1 MSECVHCGRE
11 VEGLFMLP
19 SGDFYLCK
27 TCYDQAL
34 DFVGDPTIH
43 HWKTVHVAVAGLDA
57 ETTYV
62 VERCRICGDLRVD
75 TDTKVVEWVGDGAPD
90 VEPIPDAEIEAAGA
104 TEGADDEEAAERA
117 VNESFSQP
125 PSSIDR

>member
-1 MSECVHCGRE
+1 
-11 VEGLFMLP
+11 MLP

-27 TCYDQAL
+27 TCYDQAV

-43 HWKTVHVAVAGLDA
+43 HWKTVHVEVEGLGA

-75 TDTKVVEWVGDGAPD
+75 TGTKVVEWVGDDAPE
-90 VEPIPDAEIEAAGA
+90 EPIPDAEGGDKSVE
-104 TEGADDEEAAERA
+104 DDGVVEERYPNAPSRSER
-117 VNESFSQP
+117 
-125 PSSIDR
+125 

>member
-1 MSECVHCGRE
+1 
-11 VEGLFMLP
+11 MLP

-90 VEPIPDAEIEAAGA
+90 VEPIPDVEAKADA
-104 TEGADDEEAAERA
+104 TDDDEA
-117 VNESFSQP
+117 VGQVAGESYSRP
-125 PSSIDR
+125 PSGTDR

>member
-90 VEPIPDAEIEAAGA
+90 VEPIPDAEAEA
-104 TEGADDEEAAERA
+104 TVIDDDEA
-117 VNESFSQP
+117 VGQVAGKSYSRP
-125 PSSIDR
+125 ASGTDR